1 MDNKQMVGG
10 G

>member
-1 MDNKQMVGG
+1 MVGG